1 MNDHVINP
9 LISINYFAAH
19 HILYMAWKNS
29 VPLRLCVETAFVEGL
44 EKLYTNLLGFKIDD
58 GHVPLSYR
66 NWLLRHFRQKSR
78 GRSPLLGL

>member
-1 MNDHVINP
+1 MNDHVINT

-44 EKLYTNLLGFKIDD
+44 EKTLYKFVGF
-58 GHVPLSYR
+58 
-66 NWLLRHFRQKSR
+66 
-78 GRSPLLGL
+78 